1 MRGLHSSKKNSV
13 ATKLSTVGIPAS
25 VNWVTAGAVTPVK
38 NQGSCGSCWA
48 FSTVA
53 AVEGAHQ
60 IATGDLVSLSEQQLV
75 DCSTENAGCNGGLME
90 LAFEYVIGAGLE
102 REGDYSYSGLDGT
115 CGYDASKV
123 AANISSYVVVTPQSP
138 DQLRAAIAHGPV
150 SVAIQANKLVFQLYT
165 SGVITSD
172 KCGANLDHG
181 VTAVGYGTDAVSG
194 DYFLVKNSWGNTWGE
209 AGYVRIG
216 AVDGDGICG
225 IQEDPS
231 YPVV

>member
-1 MRGLHSSKKNSV
+1 
-13 ATKLSTVGIPAS
+13 
-25 VNWVTAGAVTPVK
+25 
-38 NQGSCGSCWA
+38 
-48 FSTVA
+48 
-53 AVEGAHQ
+53 
-60 IATGDLVSLSEQQLV
+60 
-75 DCSTENAGCNGGLME
+75 ME

-123 AANISSYVVVTPQSP
+123 SANISSYVVVTPQSP